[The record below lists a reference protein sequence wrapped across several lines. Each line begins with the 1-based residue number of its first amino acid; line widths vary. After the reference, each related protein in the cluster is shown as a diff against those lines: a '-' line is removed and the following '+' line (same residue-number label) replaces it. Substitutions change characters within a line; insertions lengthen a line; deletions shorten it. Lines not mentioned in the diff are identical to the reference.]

1 VKKVIIKRVLDRIKA
16 HLDSQ
21 AVTISEFLAGLK
33 LQNLEAVR
41 SAPAFLTDFA
51 HRFQSATKVV
61 VPEMVKPKEK
71 PRICELGICAGHGHE
86 HFTKGVE
93 ITFCT
98 VAENSAKSLLGRAY
112 ESEADRRNWASH
124 ESILTRPRRSAIRSP
139 FSAIK
144 SWSFQG

>member
-1 VKKVIIKRVLDRIKA
+1 VLDRIKA

-51 HRFQSATKVV
+51 HRFQSANKIV
-61 VPEMVKPKEK
+61 VPEMVKPKAK
-71 PRICELGICAGHGHE
+71 PRICELGICGGHGHE

-93 ITFCT
+93 ITFC
-98 VAENSAKSLLGRAY
+98 KC
-112 ESEADRRNWASH
+112 
-124 ESILTRPRRSAIRSP
+124 SIWQELR
-139 FSAIK
+139 IK
-144 SWSFQG
+144 